1 MQRWVHSTIEQK
13 LSGCCMT
20 DSVKADKAKSVRL
33 IRHGQSAANAGL
45 ATTAPDSIPLTELG
59 HSQAQILAD
68 HIASAHDL
76 IISSPFERAIHTALP
91 SANRYPQVPLEIW
104 AVEEFTYLS
113 PGRLVGTTQAERKP
127 MVDACWNEGD
137 QPAIDGPG
145 AESFIELLKRAKVLL
160 EWLASSTA
168 DNILVFSQGQFIRAV
183 AWFFRYGEDARTP
196 ENMRLFREFDTRD
209 SLPNCAGY
217 DLELRDGRWEV
228 VHQIA
233 QDGEVKFIDEFCT
246 DQRMAPIPPSVLTSE
261 LRDTLNC
268 IRSAKGD
275 FTD

>member
-59 HSQAQILAD
+59 HSHAQILAD
-68 HIASAHDL
+68 HIASAPDL

-91 SANRYPQVPLEIW
+91 SANRYPRVPLEIW

-127 MVDACWNEGD
+127 MVDAYWNDGD
-137 QPAIDGPG
+137 QAAIDGPG
-145 AESFIELLKRAKVLL
+145 AESFIEILKRGKMMLDR
-160 EWLASSTA
+160 LAASTA
-168 DNILVFSQGQFIRAV
+168 DNILVFSHGQFIRAV
-183 AWFFRYGEDARTP
+183 AWLIHHGEAAGTP
-196 ENMRLFREFDTRD
+196 ENVRLFRELDTKD
-209 SLPNCAGY
+209 PLPNCAGY
-217 DLELRDGRWEV
+217 DLELREGRWEV

-246 DQRMAPIPPSVLTSE
+246 DQGTAPIPLTVMTRERRDLLEAIRTRADDSE
-261 LRDTLNC
+261 
-268 IRSAKGD
+268 
-275 FTD
+275 